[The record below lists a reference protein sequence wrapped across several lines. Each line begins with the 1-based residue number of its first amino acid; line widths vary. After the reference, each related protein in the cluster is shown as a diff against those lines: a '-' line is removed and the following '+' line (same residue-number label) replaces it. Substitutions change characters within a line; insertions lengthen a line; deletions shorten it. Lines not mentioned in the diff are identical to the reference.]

1 MRNFQSFGLV
11 AVASVGLIFS
21 SPTANATAIVTL
33 AFDNGNGNVD
43 LNFTL
48 DDTTTLTGIG
58 GATGNAIV
66 GVSGTIGGVNTSSFT
81 GSWHGFTVADG
92 LFTDLAGAP
101 KPYPLQNIPGT
112 AFDAIDPIDNIWYSG
127 TMPHIDSTNGVL
139 VLLSNGAA
147 DYVYGSC
154 DPPNTSC
161 KDPIYGLIAGEP
173 QGNPVSAVPESS
185 TWAMLLLGFFGIGV
199 MAYRRKSKQAFPL
212 A

>member
-1 MRNFQSFGLV
+1 MRNFKSFGLV

-21 SPTANATAIVTL
+21 SPTANATAVVTL
-33 AFDNGNGNVD
+33 AFDNGNGKVN

-48 DDTTTLTGIG
+48 DDTATLTGIG

-66 GVSGTIGGVNTSSFT
+66 SVSGTIGGVNTSSFT

-101 KPYPLQNIPGT
+101 KQYTLQNIPGT
-112 AFDAIDPIDNIWYSG
+112 PFDAIDPIDNIWYSG
-127 TMPHIDSTNGVL
+127 TTPNIDLTNGVL

-147 DYVYGSC
+147 DYLFGTC
-154 DPPNTSC
+154 DPPTITSC
-161 KDPIYGLIAGEP
+161 KDPIYGLPPGEP

-199 MAYRRKSKQAFPL
+199 MAYRRKSKPAF
-212 A
+212 